1 MSEIVKGSRGLPSW
15 AIRRPIG
22 TVMLTATLLI
32 LGSVFVGRLPVDL
45 LPTIEYP
52 QVRVNVS
59 YPGVEPVVLEEIIAK
74 PIEAAVAVTEKLTR
88 LETQVN
94 EGWVSVGLHFDQS
107 VDVDFALQDVAKN
120 VERVR
125 GRLPED
131 ADPPQI
137 SKEDPTQM
145 PVYSVAFSS
154 DARDRVSLREWVD
167 QRLRPQ
173 LLSVPGVAAI
183 EISGGLVREIQVVV
197 DQERLRGQGAEF
209 SPLTPGEFGA
219 FQRAEIAKW
228 GKVVRDSGARLE

>member
-1 MSEIVKGSRGLPSW
+1 MSDIVKHEHHGGGLPSW
-15 AIRRPIG
+15 SIRRPIG

-32 LGSVFVGRLPVDL
+32 LGLVFVGRLPVDL
-45 LPTIEYP
+45 LPVIEYP

-137 SKEDPTQM
+137 SKEDPTP
-145 PVYSVAFSS
+145 PVRFPARSRSVLASAYRVCAYSVLP
-154 DARDRVSLREWVD
+154 RWPETGEVS
-167 QRLRPQ
+167 
-173 LLSVPGVAAI
+173 
-183 EISGGLVREIQVVV
+183 
-197 DQERLRGQGAEF
+197 
-209 SPLTPGEFGA
+209 
-219 FQRAEIAKW
+219 
-228 GKVVRDSGARLE
+228 